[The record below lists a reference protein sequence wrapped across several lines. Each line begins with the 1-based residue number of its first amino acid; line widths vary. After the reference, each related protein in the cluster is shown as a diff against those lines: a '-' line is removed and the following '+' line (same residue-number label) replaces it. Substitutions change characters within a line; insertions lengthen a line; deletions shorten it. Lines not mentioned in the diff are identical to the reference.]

1 MSSSRR
7 ITAQLQLACPFVHM
21 QHDMCGG
28 GGAGIWRK
36 FLGERRLQGRSFCS
50 SSVLQGIAGVRARV
64 LCTTRTNEA
73 AACPAKSK
81 LTYLVCLPRLRGALS
96 SKSVCKFCL
105 GHLPSARFVWIV
117 RKPLSR
123 PI

>member
-81 LTYLVCLPRLRGALS
+81 LTYLPGVPTAATRRFIKQVCLQILPRPPAIRE
-96 SKSVCKFCL
+96 VCMDC
-105 GHLPSARFVWIV
+105 
-117 RKPLSR
+117 
-123 PI
+123 